1 LTEVAP
7 VLESV
12 GKLDITRLVRAG
24 VTAERDPVW
33 DRTPVLPTPGELR
46 QRFASLA
53 GIAIDAMRL
62 GGGRLGIQISASR
75 RFDHPAQLPRITIA
89 YPWIGIPP
97 EVLPVVFDQADQARG
112 LLSWKR
118 ISAGKFRRS

>member
-1 LTEVAP
+1 
-7 VLESV
+7 
-12 GKLDITRLVRAG
+12 

-46 QRFASLA
+46 QRFASLT
-53 GIAIDAMRL
+53 GIAIDAM
-62 GGGRLGIQISASR
+62 RLGIQISASR

-89 YPWIGIPP
+89 YPGIGIRP
-97 EVLPVVFDQADQARG
+97 EVLPVPFDRADQARG